1 MIHIALIAALLQA
14 APAPIDCADAD
25 HSALDFWIGDWDV
38 SPTGTDT
45 VIAHSLISEVAD
57 GCAIREDY
65 RQTVGPGGAPSSYQG
80 ASFSAFDAKSRTWR
94 QFYID
99 TAGAVTMFEG
109 GPVSDGSMVL
119 ITHGKEPGELRSMT
133 LTPQPDGS
141 VRQVGALS
149 IDNGTSWSPGTY
161 DFTYRR
167 R

>member
-1 MIHIALIAALLQA
+1 MLHLALIAALLQA
-14 APAPIDCADAD
+14 APAPVDCTDAD
-25 HSALDFWIGDWDV
+25 HSAFDFWIGDWDV
-38 SPTGTDT
+38 RPTGSDT
-45 VIAHSLISEVAD
+45 VIAHSIISEAAG

-65 RQTVGPGGAPSSYQG
+65 RQTIGPGGAPSDYQG
-80 ASFSAFDAKSRTWR
+80 ASFSVFDTTSGTWR

-99 TAGAVTMFEG
+99 SAGAVTVFEG
-109 GPVSDGSMVL
+109 GPISDGAMVL
-119 ITHGKEPGELRSMT
+119 VAPGKAPGELRSMT

-149 IDNGTSWSPGTY
+149 VDNGTSWSPGTY